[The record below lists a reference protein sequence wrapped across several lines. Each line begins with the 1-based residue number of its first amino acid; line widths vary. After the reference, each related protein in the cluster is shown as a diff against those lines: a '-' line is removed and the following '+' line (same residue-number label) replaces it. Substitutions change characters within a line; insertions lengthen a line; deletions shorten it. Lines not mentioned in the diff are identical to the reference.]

1 MKRYSSYII
10 LLIILSTLVGCSTA
24 ARLKKADKLYDNGE
38 YYAASEKYKK
48 LQSKVSSKKQ
58 KKLKAS
64 VNFKMGECYRYLNN
78 HPRAIR
84 AYNSAIRYKY
94 PDSIMYLNIA
104 KSLLVTQKYK
114 EAQKNFEIYLKSY
127 PNSYEAQCGLYSA
140 KKAQIQ
146 LRNPNR
152 YKVTEAKEFNSRKG
166 SNFCPVL
173 IGDESNSIMFSSN
186 RPTKNIRSNNPIT
199 GVQNNNIYFT
209 KQNKSGKWEEIAPIE
224 GDVNTTA
231 DEGAVS
237 LTSDGKT
244 IYFTRCPDDFEA
256 AQIWRSERSGGEWS
270 EPVLVTLFPDSSIS
284 CAHPSISFDGNE
296 LYFVSDAQD
305 GYGQKD
311 IYVSTYSGG
320 SWSIPE
326 NLGPQINTSGN
337 EMFPY
342 IRHDGVL
349 FFSSNGH
356 AGLGGLDIFMAEKD
370 STGNWIVTNMM
381 APLNSPFDD
390 FGITFSRN
398 NDFGY
403 FSSNRNQKKFI
414 DKLYKFEYP
423 PFVYAIEG
431 FAIDQDGNYLGE
443 TTIRLVGNNG
453 DIVKVRTKKD
463 GSYRINLSLDTKYV
477 MMASHKGYLNASHIL
492 DTYELKDSKIFKN
505 DFMLSSISKP
515 VKMDNIFYEFGKW
528 TLTEDSEAGL
538 NSLVKI
544 LNDNPNIVIE
554 LSAHTDM
561 VGNDKTNMDLSQKRA
576 QSVVNYLINAG
587 IDKERLQAKG
597 YGKTQ
602 PVVVSSE
609 LAKKYKFLKEGDIL
623 TPDFILNLTDEQQ
636 EICNQINR
644 RTEFKV
650 IKTTYKLY

>member
-1 MKRYSSYII
+1 M
-10 LLIILSTLVGCSTA
+10 LVSLNGCSTA
-24 ARLKKADKLYDNGE
+24 ARIRKADKLYDNGE

-48 LQSKVSSKKQ
+48 LQSKISSKKQ
-58 KKLKAS
+58 KKLKAE
-64 VNFKMGECYRYLNN
+64 VNFKMGECYRNLNN

-94 PDSIMYLNIA
+94 PDSTMYLNIA
-104 KSLLVTQKYK
+104 KSMLVTQKYK
-114 EAQKNFEIYLKSY
+114 DAQKNFEIYLKTY
-127 PNSYEAQCGLYSA
+127 PDNYEAQCGLISS

-152 YKVTEAKEFNSRKG
+152 YKVSEAKEFNSRKG

-173 IGDESNSIMFSSN
+173 FGEESNSLIFSSN
-186 RPTKNIRSNNPIT
+186 RPTKNIRSINSIT

-209 KQNKSGKWEEIAPIE
+209 KQNKTGKWEEVSPIE
-224 GDVNTTA
+224 GSVNTDA

-237 LTSDGKT
+237 LTSDGRT
-244 IYFTRCPDDFEA
+244 MYFTRCENDFEA
-256 AQIWRSERSGGEWS
+256 AQIWKSERSGGEWS

-296 LYFVSDAQD
+296 LYFVSDAQN

-311 IYVSTYSGG
+311 IYVSTFSEGNWG
-320 SWSIPE
+320 IPV

-356 AGLGGLDIFMAEKD
+356 TGLGGLDIYMAEKD

-390 FGITFSRN
+390 FGITFSKN

-414 DKLYKFEYP
+414 DKIYKFEYP
-423 PFVYAIEG
+423 PFIYAVEG
-431 FAIDQDGNYLGE
+431 HAIDQDGNNLGE

-453 DIVKVRTKKD
+453 DIVKIRTKKD
-463 GSYRINLSLDTKYV
+463 GSYRINLNLDTKYV
-477 MMASHKGYLNASHIL
+477 MMASHKGYLNASFSL
-492 DTYELKDSKIFKN
+492 NTFELNDSKIFKN
-505 DFMLSSISKP
+505 DFVLTSISKP

-538 NSLVKI
+538 KSLVKI

-561 VGNDKTNMDLSQKRA
+561 VGNDRSNLELSQKRA
-576 QSVVNYLINAG
+576 QSVVNYLIKAG
-587 IDKERLQAKG
+587 IDEERLQPKG
-597 YGKTQ
+597 YGKSQ
-602 PVVVSSE
+602 PVVVSAE
-609 LAKKYKFLKEGDIL
+609 LAKKYKFLKEGDVL
-623 TPDFILNLTDEQQ
+623 SPDFILNLTDEQQ
-636 EICNQINR
+636 DICNQINR

-650 IKTTYKLY
+650 IKTTYKLF